1 MMLTCIYHMIQ
12 TGEAFNP
19 SDLQATCKPEH
30 KKQSF
35 TDETAIAF
43 LAAQGYDVS
52 SLSKV
57 SSATESMV
65 IDSSLKSAV

>member
-19 SDLQATCKPEH
+19 SDYESFEKPTPR
-30 KKQSF
+30 KVAL
-35 TDETAIAF
+35 TDESAIAF

-52 SLSKV
+52 SLTKA
-57 SSATESMV
+57 SA
-65 IDSSLKSAV
+65 